1 MIQTLKIEDN
11 NLRTLANIE
20 KLERLQAL
28 HASGNRLAEFWEV
41 DRFSELNF
49 LMELSLFNNPMTR
62 KPQYRQNITRKLT
75 NLLVLDG
82 KEVLPEERMVIDPN
96 GQFQTQKIAPMIH
109 YQPFQQQKMQV
120 KLNSVNFDG
129 VFNNQKFQSD
139 NTPGIQL
146 DQKRSL
152 GGV

>member
-1 MIQTLKIEDN
+1 MNDQMIQTLKIEDN

-62 KPQYRQNITRKLT
+62 KPQYRQNITKKLT

-82 KEVLPEERMVIDPN
+82 KEVLPEERIVMDPN
-96 GQFQTQKIAPMIH
+96 GQF
-109 YQPFQQQKMQV
+109 
-120 KLNSVNFDG
+120 
-129 VFNNQKFQSD
+129 
-139 NTPGIQL
+139 
-146 DQKRSL
+146 
-152 GGV
+152 